1 MEGRSGGE
9 TQHLQ
14 GEGAV
19 STLPVTQRGRD
30 MTKTFIAI
38 LIAAAATPAL
48 AEAPIIATST
58 VQTADLDLSTAKG
71 QRALDLRLNQAV
83 KEVCG
88 PASDVDIAGKN
99 EVRRC
104 RVETLAQLAGER
116 DQRIARASGEP
127 IEVAAR

>member
-1 MEGRSGGE
+1 MP
-9 TQHLQ
+9 
-14 GEGAV
+14 
-19 STLPVTQRGRD
+19 PVTQRGRD

-38 LIAAAATPAL
+38 LFAAAATPAP

-88 PASDVDIAGKN
+88 SASDVDIAGKN

-104 RVETLAQLAGER
+104 RVETLAQFAGER